1 MIQRNIIIY
10 IICLITTSAILFKI
24 EQRQYYQTM
33 SGFEFT
39 IWGDY
44 MILGERYTSLLLPPK
59 NYLKIKKFYE
69 SNVSITF
76 LSDDRLVIWC
86 ATTDTLTSK
95 MTDYHIEH
103 IYKGWLER
111 YDYDEHI
118 ISYVPPLSI
127 SLKNIDGVYSPIIY
141 EVRDT
146 SRICTTYFPKYML
159 VGCPFMRSN
168 QIVYPIEE
176 FVEYGQ
182 KWLGVKQSNNDTY

>member
-1 MIQRNIIIY
+1 MKQRNIIIY
-10 IICLITTSAILFKI
+10 IICLIIMSGILFKM
-24 EQRQYYQTM
+24 EQRQYYQTT

-44 MILGERYTSLLLPPK
+44 IILGEKYTALFLPSE

-86 ATTDTLTSK
+86 ATTDTLNSK

-103 IYKGWLER
+103 VYKGWLER
-111 YDYDEHI
+111 YDYDKHI
-118 ISYVPPLSI
+118 IPSLSPLSI
-127 SLKNIDGVYSPIIY
+127 SLKNRDGVYSPIIY
-141 EVRDT
+141 EIRDT
-146 SRICTTYFPKYML
+146 SRVCTTYFPKYKL
-159 VGCPFMRSN
+159 VGCPIMRSN

-182 KWLGVKQSNNDTY
+182 KWLGVKQSNNNAY